1 MPDQA
6 VILVVEDRE
15 DDIALIRRAFE
26 RAQIPNPVQVV
37 RDGAEAIAYLA
48 GEREYSNRAEYPL
61 PSLVL
66 LDLKMPGVDGFEVL
80 RWVRQHPG
88 LRNLLVVVL
97 TSSQDMKDV
106 NTAYKLGANSFMVK
120 PMDFE
125 NIVEMSRLIRDYW
138 LLHNVQPGTERSSRG
153 QHRSK
158 G

>member
-6 VILVVEDRE
+6 LILLVEDRE

-26 RAQIPNPVQVV
+26 RAQLPNPLQVV
-37 RDGAEAIAYLA
+37 RDGAEAISYLA
-48 GEREYSNRAEYPL
+48 GERGYSNRAEYPL
-61 PSLVL
+61 PGLVL

-80 RWVRQHPG
+80 RWIRQQPG

-106 NTAYKLGANSFMVK
+106 NIAYKLGANSFMVK

-125 NIVEMSRLIRDYW
+125 NIVEMSKLIRDYW
-138 LLHNVQPGTERSSRG
+138 LLHNVQPSTSRAPRN
-153 QHRSK
+153 QPSNHD
-158 G
+158 